1 MAFRRSLL
9 SALTLAAVLAAQPA
23 RAQEPPLREVT
34 EQAGAWRLYCQIWSA
49 PRRLECE
56 IISRQSMGSSR
67 GGALVWYRSSTRWAE
82 GLRFRLDGSG
92 IDVDKGV
99 RVWIDNG
106 LFRPEFPCKPYELE
120 PGSCVVSDPAANTA
134 LVQRMAAGRETVSA
148 VGVSPSGAK
157 VDVFFSLKGFRDII
171 EKMEQVRE
179 QAGIPF
185 STTP

>member
-1 MAFRRSLL
+1 MAFRPSVLT
-9 SALTLAAVLAAQPA
+9 AVTLAAVLAALPA
-23 RAQEPPLREVT
+23 RAQEPALREVT

-56 IISRQSMGSSR
+56 IITRQTMGASHN
-67 GGALVWYRSSTRWAE
+67 GALVWYRSSTRWAE
-82 GLRFRLDGSG
+82 GLRFRLDGTG
-92 IDVDKGV
+92 IDTGKGV

-106 LFRPEFPCKPYELE
+106 LFRPEFPCKPYDLE
-120 PGSCVVSDPAANTA
+120 PGACVVNDPAVTAA

-148 VGVSPSGAK
+148 VGSSPSGAK
-157 VDVFFSLKGFRDII
+157 VDVFFSLKGFREIVQ
-171 EKMEQVRE
+171 KMDQVRE